1 METATDKQPTRG
13 KKPKRFKRHT
23 LLSNQCRFPAPRH
36 GDCMGIKLSKSDAAF
51 IKQLPIGRLATATED
66 CEPVVRPVWPVFDG
80 VYVYIA
86 SDPDTPKLEQIE
98 SNPQVSIV
106 FDDYDPDNW
115 SNIKGIRIQ
124 GEAEIMWNGKEYR
137 YAHDLLK
144 EKYPEYR
151 TEEGGWKE
159 GDLPIIKITPT
170 FVNRWSQGKIWK
182 K

>member
-1 METATDKQPTRG
+1 
-13 KKPKRFKRHT
+13 
-23 LLSNQCRFPAPRH
+23 
-36 GDCMGIKLSKSDAAF
+36 MGIKLSKSDAAF

-80 VYVYIA
+80 VYIYIA

-98 SNPQVSIV
+98 ANPQVSIV

-115 SNIKGIRIQ
+115 SNFKGVRIQ

-151 TEEGGWKE
+151 TEDGGWKE

-170 FVNRWSQGKIWK
+170 FVNKWSQGKNWK

>member
-1 METATDKQPTRG
+1 M
-13 KKPKRFKRHT
+13 HYYV
-23 LLSNQCRFPAPRH
+23 NQCRFTVLK
-36 GDCMGIKLSKSDAAF
+36 DLVKYMGIKLSKSDTAF

-80 VYVYIA
+80 VYIYFA

-106 FDDYDPDNW
+106 FDDYEKDNW
-115 SNIKGIRIQ
+115 SNVKGIRVQ
-124 GEAEIMWNGKEYR
+124 GEAEIMWNGKEYV

-144 EKYPEYR
+144 EKFPEYR
-151 TEEGGWKE
+151 TEEGGWKD
-159 GDLPIIKITPT
+159 GDIPIIKITPT
-170 FVNRWSQGKIWK
+170 FVNKWGPGSWK